1 MYRIFSAFSS
11 VPTPFDTD
19 PLLLPPQGVDIQGS
33 TTSLGASGDEC
44 LSDSGTSGYESCSS
58 EELSERERRLAHL
71 RRLARDLE
79 ASLHPSSQAWVAITK
94 VSLRGRLQRRI
105 ARISGHVQG
114 GSITFVSVCRIN
126 DVVVWTIYLFV
137 FVFMYEI

>member
-1 MYRIFSAFSS
+1 M
-11 VPTPFDTD
+11 
-19 PLLLPPQGVDIQGS
+19 DIQGS

-79 ASLHPSSQAWVAITK
+79 ASLHPNSQAWLAITK
-94 VSLRGRLQRRI
+94 VRASEVRDGFYVTACRVI
-105 ARISGHVQG
+105 FVQKLL
-114 GSITFVSVCRIN
+114 
-126 DVVVWTIYLFV
+126 IYLFR
-137 FVFMYEI
+137 FRD

>member
-1 MYRIFSAFSS
+1 MTQFESNLFF
-11 VPTPFDTD
+11 P
-19 PLLLPPQGVDIQGS
+19 PLQGVDIQGS

-79 ASLHPSSQAWVAITK
+79 ASLHPNSQAWAAITK
-94 VSLRGRLQRRI
+94 VSS
-105 ARISGHVQG
+105 SGLLWG
-114 GSITFVSVCRIN
+114 DG
-126 DVVVWTIYLFV
+126 L
-137 FVFMYEI
+137 